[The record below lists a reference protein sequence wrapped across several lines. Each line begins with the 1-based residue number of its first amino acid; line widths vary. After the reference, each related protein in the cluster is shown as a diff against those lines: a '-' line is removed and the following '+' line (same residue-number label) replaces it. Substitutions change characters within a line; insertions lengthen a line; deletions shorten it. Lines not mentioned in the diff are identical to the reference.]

1 MYKKCTL
8 IPIDE
13 RSNDANINDK
23 YNTVGNNNNNVS
35 NSLTKMLL
43 PSELEIKNNE
53 AHNNENNNT
62 KSITRQCGTCNDI
75 FQILKDLSAKNLIHL
90 TIFVVNVTINP
101 IMRDYSPMYYKFTI
115 IQVIHP
121 IMILMIKI
129 LMKLYLF
136 NQVLM
141 IILVMIVIFFALN
154 YR

>member
-1 MYKKCTL
+1 MK
-8 IPIDE
+8 E
-13 RSNDANINDK
+13 SNDANINNK
-23 YNTVGNNNNNVS
+23 CNTVGNNNNNVS

-43 PSELEIKNNE
+43 PSKQEIKNNE

-75 FQILKDLSAKNLIHL
+75 FQFLKDLSTKNLIHL
-90 TIFVVNVTINP
+90 TIFVLNVTIYP
-101 IMRDYSPMYYKFTI
+101 MMRDYPLMYCKFTI